1 MFILLLLKMS
11 ETQIIPFK
19 TTKAWRTW
27 LEKNQEQQE
36 GIWMQ
41 VFKTNSGI
49 ESIKITE
56 ALYEALCYGW
66 IDGQRK
72 SYDDYSYLQKYTPRR
87 AQSIWSKRNIGLV
100 EKLIEA
106 GKMTQRGFEEIEKAK
121 ADGRWARAYDSHTTM
136 QEDTEFLKELKKFK
150 TALDFYD
157 SLNKTNKFAINFRL
171 QTAKKTETKVK
182 RINEIVQMMK
192 ERKKFH

>member
-1 MFILLLLKMS
+1 MPEVLIK
-11 ETQIIPFK
+11 PFK
-19 TTKAWRTW
+19 TATAWRTW
-27 LEKNQEQQE
+27 LEKNQTKQE

-41 VFKTNSGI
+41 VFKTDSGF

-56 ALYEALCYGW
+56 ALDEALCFGW

-72 SYDDYSYLQKYTPRR
+72 RHDESSYLQKYTPRR

-106 GKMTQRGFEEIEKAK
+106 GKMTQRGFDEIEKAK
-121 ADGRWARAYDSHTTM
+121 ADGRWSRAYDSHTTM
-136 QEDTEFLKELKKFK
+136 QEDTELLTELNKDKI
-150 TALDFYD
+150 ALAFYK

-171 QTAKKTETKVK
+171 QTAKKPETKAK
-182 RINEIVQMMK
+182 RLNEIVQMMK